1 MNFITGIN
9 STGSALNAEKIR
21 MDVVAQN
28 IANANT
34 TRDLDGSAYK
44 RKVVTFESLMPT
56 EPGGYS
62 GVRVADLTN
71 DETPG
76 EVLHNPQHPHAD
88 ANGMVQMPNVNLATE
103 MVDLLSSSRAYEAN
117 LAVARNAKQMAA
129 KALSIG
135 R

>member
-9 STGSALNAEKIR
+9 STASALNAEKIR

-28 IANANT
+28 ISNAHN

-44 RKVVTFESLMPT
+44 RKVVSFESLLAT
-56 EPGGYS
+56 GPGAQA
-62 GVRVADLTN
+62 GVRVADITTDN
-71 DETPG
+71 TPG
-76 EVLHNPQHPHAD
+76 ELIHNPQSPDAD
-88 ANGMVQMPNVNLATE
+88 ADGMVRMPNVNIATE
-103 MVDLLSSSRAYEAN
+103 MVDLLTASRAYEAN
-117 LAVARNAKQMAA
+117 LAVVRNARQMAT